1 MDTHHMWYCYRLAA
15 RAFDDVPLADL
26 EHINAAFEAMRSDPY
41 SGDIKFLRGT
51 NRTLRRR
58 VGAWRILFEVNS
70 DQRLVIILGVTRRS
84 SNTY

>member
-1 MDTHHMWYCYRLAA
+1 MTWILLIAKPAA
-15 RAFDDVPLADL
+15 RTLDDAPLADL

-51 NRTLRRR
+51 KRTLRRG